1 MRRGVRAR
9 LIPPPKAGWK
19 ARRFARR
26 SRSYPAAVELS
37 RRSRQKF
44 ADLAAG
50 SGTIRSIE
58 DVYAAH
64 GFDLPND
71 FKPPEAGQ
79 RRAVCAAAETGV
91 DAADP
96 AVAQRL
102 LRVYLDG
109 VEDWGRRKDLWGL
122 PDENADPL
130 LEDARALVRA
140 LHQDGAPVDD
150 DGKLVFGSAPPVL
163 PVERFDRLD
172 EPRVLLQHLERID
185 AGIQK
190 DPAAA
195 IGAAKELVESTC
207 RFILDDYGVTYDER
221 TASLTDLYK
230 LTATELRLTRE
241 AVPESAKGSRASHR
255 VLQNLTTAVQSL
267 AELRNELGLGHGR
280 TTPSP
285 ALARHARLAANSARA
300 VVEFLLET
308 WHSRRDAEPPTV

>member
-1 MRRGVRAR
+1 MQ
-9 LIPPPKAGWK
+9 
-19 ARRFARR
+19 
-26 SRSYPAAVELS
+26 LS

-50 SGTIRSIE
+50 AGTIRTIE
-58 DVYAAH
+58 DVYASQ
-64 GFDLPND
+64 GFDLPAN
-71 FKPPEAGQ
+71 FQLPEGGQ
-79 RRAVCAAAETGV
+79 RRAVCAAAEAGV

-102 LRVYLDG
+102 LRAYLDG
-109 VEDWGRRKDLWGL
+109 IEDWGRRKDLWGA

-140 LHQDGAPVDD
+140 LQQDGAPVDD
-150 DGKLVFGSAPPVL
+150 NGKLVFGSAPPVL

-172 EPRVLLQHLERID
+172 EPRVLLQHLERIE
-185 AGIQK
+185 AGILK

-195 IGAAKELVESTC
+195 IGAAKELVESTLK
-207 RFILDDYGVTYDER
+207 FILRDFGVEFDER
-221 TASLTDLYK
+221 AASLTDLYK
-230 LTATELRLTRE
+230 LVAEELRLTRE
-241 AVPESAKGSRASHR
+241 SVPASAKGSRASHR
-255 VLQNLTTAVQSL
+255 ILQNLATAVQSL
-267 AELRNELGLGHGR
+267 AELRNELGIGHGR

-308 WHSRRDAEPPTV
+308 WHERKASTAAV